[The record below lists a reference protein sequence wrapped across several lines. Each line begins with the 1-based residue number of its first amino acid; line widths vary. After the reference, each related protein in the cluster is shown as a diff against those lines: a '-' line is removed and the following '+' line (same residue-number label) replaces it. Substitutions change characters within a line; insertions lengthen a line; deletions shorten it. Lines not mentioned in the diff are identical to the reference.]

1 VLVKEDGGKGAGRIQ
16 CPSKRCQN
24 RRGESGVSLA
34 SWRVTA
40 LSMLQLSE
48 ASKTKRARNGEEAK
62 KPGVKRASVK
72 KKAANNSKDI
82 RTEIDSW

>member
-1 VLVKEDGGKGAGRIQ
+1 
-16 CPSKRCQN
+16 
-24 RRGESGVSLA
+24 
-34 SWRVTA
+34 
-40 LSMLQLSE
+40 MLQLSE